1 MAAVAGRAVRA
12 GAACMILATLDAI
25 EPAMTPASSDV
36 LIIGGGIA
44 GASLACWLAPHLRV
58 TVLERESQPG
68 YHATGRSAALYMP
81 SYGSPQVR
89 ALTLASGA
97 FLAQPPAGFCDTAL
111 LSPRGALLIA
121 NHGQQ
126 AQLDAHWSLLQALT
140 LTAPDR
146 ARRLS
151 GAAACA
157 MVPVLRPDRVTGAV
171 FEADAF
177 DTDVHALHQGYLRA
191 LRRAGGTLVCNAGV
205 TAISR
210 SGADWEVQA
219 GSVAGV
225 VGGAGAGAGA
235 GTYRAPLL
243 VNAAGAWVDEVARL
257 AGVAPIGIEP
267 RRRSALLFAPP
278 AGLDCRHWPMVIGAD
293 EDWYLKPDA
302 GQLLG
307 SPANADPVAPQ
318 DVQPEALDIAL
329 AIDRIERQTTLRI
342 PRPSHTWAGLRSFV
356 ADGDL
361 VGGFDAV
368 APGFFWLAAQG
379 GYGIQTSAAMG
390 AGCAAL
396 LRGLPLPEHLQ
407 AAGLTA
413 AMLSPRR
420 LRPTGEVV

>member
-1 MAAVAGRAVRA
+1 
-12 GAACMILATLDAI
+12 
-25 EPAMTPASSDV
+25 MTHTSIDV

-111 LSPRGALLIA
+111 LSPRGVLFVAS
-121 NHGQQ
+121 HGQQ
-126 AQLDAHWSLLQALT
+126 AKLAAHWALLQSLT
-140 LTAPDR
+140 LAAPDR

-151 GAAACA
+151 TAEACRV
-157 MVPVLRPDRVTGAV
+157 VPVLRPDLVTGAV
-171 FEADAF
+171 FGADAF
-177 DTDVHALHQGYLRA
+177 DMDVHALHQGYLRT
-191 LRRAGGTLVCNAGV
+191 LRRAGGALVCSAEV

-210 SGADWEVQA
+210 NGADWQVQA
-219 GSVAGV
+219 GGV
-225 VGGAGAGAGA
+225 
-235 GTYRAPLL
+235 GTGTVYRAPLL

-329 AIDRIERQTTLRI
+329 AIDRIETLTTLRI
-342 PRPSHTWAGLRSFV
+342 LRPSHTWAGLRSFV

-361 VGGFDAV
+361 VGGFDAA

-390 AGCAAL
+390 EGCAAL
-396 LRGLPLPEHLQ
+396 LRGLPLPEPLQ

-413 AMLSPRR
+413 AMLSPLR
-420 LRPTGEVV
+420 LGRHGELA

>member
-25 EPAMTPASSDV
+25 EPAMIPASSDV

-171 FEADAF
+171 FEADAL
-177 DTDVHALHQGYLRA
+177 DIDVHALHQGYLRA
-191 LRRAGGTLVCNAGV
+191 LRRAGGTLVCDAGV

-225 VGGAGAGAGA
+225 VGGGGAGA

-307 SPANADPVAPQ
+307 SPANADLVAPQ

>member
-1 MAAVAGRAVRA
+1 MT
-12 GAACMILATLDAI
+12 TLDATD
-25 EPAMTPASSDV
+25 PTMTHASSDV

-68 YHATGRSAALYMP
+68 FHATGRSAALYMP

-97 FLAQPPAGFCDTAL
+97 FLAQPPPGFCDTAL
-111 LSPRGALLIA
+111 LSPRGALLVA
-121 NHGQQ
+121 SHGQQ
-126 AQLDAHWSLLQALT
+126 AQLDAHWALLQALT
-140 LTAPDR
+140 QAAPGR

-151 GAAACA
+151 GTDACA
-157 MVPVLRPDRVTGAV
+157 MVPVLRPDLVIGAV

-177 DTDVHALHQGYLRA
+177 DMDVHALHQGYLRA
-191 LRRAGGTLVCNAGV
+191 LRRAGGTLVCNAGA

-219 GSVAGV
+219 GSVAGAGGRG
-225 VGGAGAGAGA
+225 VGEI
-235 GTYRAPLL
+235 YRAPLL
-243 VNAAGAWVDEVARL
+243 VNAAGAWVDEVAQL

-278 AGLDCRHWPMVIGAD
+278 AGLDCRHWPMVIGAA

-342 PRPSHTWAGLRSFV
+342 PRPSHTWAGLRSYV

-361 VGGFDAV
+361 VGGFDPV

-396 LRGLPLPEHLQ
+396 LRGQPLPTHLQ
-407 AAGLTA
+407 AAGLTP

-420 LRPTGEVV
+420 LRRPGAVV